1 MELKD
6 YKVSDSQIEMIA
18 ILLIKQ
24 NSSTTNLDIKKQF
37 RSSGFY
43 ITQDEV
49 SAAMTRME
57 QSGRFKS
64 VSNGNHRIFS
74 MGTKLNQTQTAK
86 PTVVVKASTPKTV
99 KISISQSTGRS
110 NRNTSI
116 AKTASTSTTFD
127 HSKLTPISFTCND
140 STAFINDLAK
150 VYKNSWVATDGTST
164 LYLHGSITRSKAR
177 VRFSKATGSH
187 YNTITCKRVK

>member
-99 KISISQSTGRS
+99 KISISQSTGRT
-110 NRNTSI
+110 NRNTNV
-116 AKTASTSTTFD
+116 AKTATFNPLN
-127 HSKLTPISFTCND
+127 LTAPSFTCTD